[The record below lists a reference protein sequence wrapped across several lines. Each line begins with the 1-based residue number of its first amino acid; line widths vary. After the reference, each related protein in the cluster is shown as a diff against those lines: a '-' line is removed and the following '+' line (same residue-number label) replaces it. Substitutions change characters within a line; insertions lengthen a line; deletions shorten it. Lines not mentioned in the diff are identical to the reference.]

1 MQFITGQKLALHQL
15 LQTNTQFKVRV
26 QVQAPF
32 EIDISSFG
40 ICAKRNF
47 SMMII

>member
-15 LQTNTQFKVRV
+15 LQTETQFKVRV
-26 QVQAPF
+26 QFKHLLKSIFQVLVLRQT
-32 EIDISSFG
+32 I
-40 ICAKRNF
+40 NF